1 MSRIAPYPLRMP
13 PEMRS
18 NLEDK
23 AQTSARSLQQE
34 ILFRLEKYQQ
44 IETLIVSTQ
53 KNRGNIYKDDIYDYI
68 AELMRKT
75 KSIEEKDE
83 EINRLKKEEAEL
95 RNSLKLSE
103 TDRFMKI
110 SQQSEIIEK
119 AIGLLIDAL
128 PPNYNKKAP

>member
-13 PEMRS
+13 PEVRS
-18 NLEDK
+18 NLENE
-23 AQTSARSLQQE
+23 AQSSARSLQQE

-53 KNRGNIYKDDIYDYI
+53 KNRGDIYKGDIYDYI
-68 AELMRKT
+68 AELMRKA
-75 KSIEEKDE
+75 KSAEEKDE

-95 RNSLKLSE
+95 RSSLKLSE

-119 AIGLLIDAL
+119 AVGLLIDAL
-128 PPNYNKKAP
+128 PPNYKK